1 MPHITVQMY
10 PGRSREVKQRLA
22 DKLAQVASE
31 ELGKG
36 IEHFS
41 VSIEDVPQSEWK
53 AKVWDAAMDLSNDK
67 VFVRPHYEV

>member
-10 PGRSREVKQRLA
+10 PGRSCEVKQRLA

-41 VSIEDVPQSEWK
+41 VSVEDVPQSEWK
-53 AKVWDAAMDLSNDK
+53 AKVWDDAMDPANDK